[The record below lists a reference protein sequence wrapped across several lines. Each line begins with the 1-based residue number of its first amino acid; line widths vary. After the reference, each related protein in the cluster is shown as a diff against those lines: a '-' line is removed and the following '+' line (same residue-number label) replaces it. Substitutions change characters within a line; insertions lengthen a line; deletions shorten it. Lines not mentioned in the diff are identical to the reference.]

1 MAEEIEKS
9 MPAEQSLMDKISE
22 KIHHHDSSSDSEYEK
37 PDSPS
42 AVKAKIYRLFGRE
55 KPVHKV
61 LGGGKRTSLYLFI
74 DSHYRFAADVF
85 LWRDKKL
92 SAAVLGVAT
101 AIWVLFE
108 LVEYHL
114 LSLLCHVS
122 ILALGG
128 LFLWSNAHT
137 FIKKSPPQ
145 IPEIHVPEEP
155 FLLIA
160 SSLRNELNQG
170 FVILRSIAL
179 GRDLKKF
186 LMVVVGLWIISV
198 VGNWCN
204 FLTLVYI
211 CFVLLHT
218 VPMMYEK
225 HEDKVDPFAEKAFK
239 ELHKHYLVFDE
250 KVVSKIPI
258 ASLKAKLG

>member
-1 MAEEIEKS
+1 MAEETEKS
-9 MPAEQSLMDKISE
+9 VPAEESLLE
-22 KIHHHDSSSDSEYEK
+22 KIAEKVHHNDYEK

-42 AVKAKIYRLFGRE
+42 AMKAKIYRLFGRE
-55 KPVHKV
+55 KPVYKV
-61 LGGGKRTSLYLFI
+61 LGGGKT
-74 DSHYRFAADVF
+74 ADVF

-92 SAAVLGVAT
+92 SAAVLGVST

-114 LSLLCHVS
+114 LSLLCHIS
-122 ILALGG
+122 IIALGG
-128 LFLWSNAHT
+128 LFLWSNAYS
-137 FIKKSPPQ
+137 FINKTTLK
-145 IPEIHVPEEP
+145 IPEIHVPEDA

-160 SSLRNELNQG
+160 SSLRNELNQA
-170 FVILRSIAL
+170 FVILRNIAL
-179 GRDLKKF
+179 GRDLKKL

-204 FLTLVYI
+204 LLTLLYM
-211 CFVLLHT
+211 CFLVLHT

-225 HEDKVDPFAEKAFK
+225 HEDKVDPFAEKAMK
-239 ELHKHYLVFDE
+239 ELHKHYIVLDE
-250 KVVSKIPI
+250 KVISKIPI

>member
-61 LGGGKRTSLYLFI
+61 LGGGKP
-74 DSHYRFAADVF
+74 ADVF

-101 AIWVLFE
+101 LIWVLFE

-160 SSLRNELNQG
+160 SSLRNELNQA

-186 LMVVVGLWIISV
+186 FMVVVGLWIISV
-198 VGNWCN
+198 VGNWFN

>member
-1 MAEEIEKS
+1 MAEESEK
-9 MPAEQSLMDKISE
+9 PVHTEESLMEKIAE
-22 KIHHHDSSSDSEYEK
+22 KIHDHHDSSSSSDSDHEK
-37 PDSPS
+37 PESQS
-42 AVKAKIYRLFGRE
+42 ALKAKIYRLFGRE

-61 LGGGKRTSLYLFI
+61 LGGGLP
-74 DSHYRFAADVF
+74 ADVF

-108 LVEYHL
+108 LVEYHF
-114 LSLLCHVS
+114 LSLVCH
-122 ILALGG
+122 ILIFSLAAM
-128 LFLWSNAHT
+128 FLWSNAHA
-137 FIKKSPPQ
+137 FMKKSPPK
-145 IPEIHVPEEP
+145 IPEIQVKEEH

-160 SSLRNELNQG
+160 SALRNELNQA

-198 VGNWCN
+198 VGNWFN

-211 CFVLLHT
+211 CFVVLHT
-218 VPMMYEK
+218 VPMLYEK
-225 HEDKVDPFAEKAFK
+225 HEDKVDPVAEKTLK
-239 ELHKHYLVFDE
+239 ELKKHYMVFDE
-250 KVVSKIPI
+250 KVLSKIPL

>member
-61 LGGGKRTSLYLFI
+61 LGGGKP
-74 DSHYRFAADVF
+74 ADVF

-137 FIKKSPPQ
+137 FIKKTSPQ

-160 SSLRNELNQG
+160 SSLRNELNQA

-186 LMVVVGLWIISV
+186 LMVVFGLWIISV

-211 CFVLLHT
+211 CFVVLHT

-225 HEDKVDPFAEKAFK
+225 HEDKVDPIAEKAFK

>member
-9 MPAEQSLMDKISE
+9 LPKEESLMDKISE

-42 AVKAKIYRLFGRE
+42 AVKSKIYRLFGRE

-61 LGGGKRTSLYLFI
+61 LGGGKP
-74 DSHYRFAADVF
+74 ADVF

-160 SSLRNELNQG
+160 SSLRNELNQA

-218 VPMMYEK
+218 VPMLYEK
-225 HEDKVDPFAEKAFK
+225 HEDKVDPFAEKALK

-258 ASLKAKLG
+258 ASFKAKLG

>member
-1 MAEEIEKS
+1 MFVC
-9 MPAEQSLMDKISE
+9 LMN
-22 KIHHHDSSSDSEYEK
+22 
-37 PDSPS
+37 
-42 AVKAKIYRLFGRE
+42 LFA
-55 KPVHKV
+55 
-61 LGGGKRTSLYLFI
+61 
-74 DSHYRFAADVF
+74 AADVF

-186 LMVVVGLWIISV
+186 LMIVVGLWIISV

-218 VPMMYEK
+218 VPMVYEK

>member
-61 LGGGKRTSLYLFI
+61 LGGGKP
-74 DSHYRFAADVF
+74 ADVF

-101 AIWVLFE
+101 LIWVLFE

-170 FVILRSIAL
+170 FVILRSVAL

-186 LMVVVGLWIISV
+186 FMVVVGLWIISV
-198 VGNWCN
+198 VGNWFN

>member
-61 LGGGKRTSLYLFI
+61 LGGGKP
-74 DSHYRFAADVF
+74 ADVF

-101 AIWVLFE
+101 LIWVLFE

-186 LMVVVGLWIISV
+186 FMVVVGLWIISV
-198 VGNWCN
+198 VGNWFN

>member
-61 LGGGKRTSLYLFI
+61 LGGGKP
-74 DSHYRFAADVF
+74 ADVF

-114 LSLLCHVS
+114 LSLLCHVW

-204 FLTLVYI
+204 FLTQVYI

-218 VPMMYEK
+218 VPMIYEK

>member
-1 MAEEIEKS
+1 MAEEIERS

-61 LGGGKRTSLYLFI
+61 LGGGKP
-74 DSHYRFAADVF
+74 ADVF

-160 SSLRNELNQG
+160 SSLINELNQG

>member
-9 MPAEQSLMDKISE
+9 QESLMEKIAE
-22 KIHHHDSSSDSEYEK
+22 KIHHHDSSSSSSSSESEYEK
-37 PDSPS
+37 PESPS
-42 AVKAKIYRLFGRE
+42 AVKSKIYRLFGRE

-61 LGGGKRTSLYLFI
+61 LGGGKP
-74 DSHYRFAADVF
+74 ADVF

-137 FIKKSPPQ
+137 FIKKTTPQ
-145 IPEIHVPEEP
+145 IPEIHLPEEA
-155 FLLIA
+155 FLMIA
-160 SSLRNELNQG
+160 TSLRNELNQG

-179 GRDLKKF
+179 GRDIKKF
-186 LMVVVGLWIISV
+186 LMVIVGLWIISV

-211 CFVLLHT
+211 CFVVLHT

-225 HEDKVDPFAEKAFK
+225 HEDKVDPFAEKTMK
-239 ELHKHYLVFDE
+239 ELQKQYLVFDE

-258 ASLKAKLG
+258 ASLKAKLR

>member
-61 LGGGKRTSLYLFI
+61 LGGGKP
-74 DSHYRFAADVF
+74 ADVF

-114 LSLLCHVS
+114 LSLLCHIS

-137 FIKKSPPQ
+137 FIKKSTPQ

-179 GRDLKKF
+179 GRDIKKF

-225 HEDKVDPFAEKAFK
+225 HEDKVDPFAEKALK
-239 ELHKHYLVFDE
+239 ELHKQYLVFDE

>member
-1 MAEEIEKS
+1 MSDEIQKSVAEEESPMEKI
-9 MPAEQSLMDKISE
+9 AE
-22 KIHHHDSSSDSEYEK
+22 KIHDHDSSSSESEHEK
-37 PDSPS
+37 PESPS
-42 AVKAKIYRLFGRE
+42 ALKAKIYRLFGRE

-61 LGGGKRTSLYLFI
+61 LGGGLP
-74 DSHYRFAADVF
+74 ADVF

-114 LSLLCHVS
+114 LSLVCH
-122 ILALGG
+122 ILIFSLAA
-128 LFLWSNAHT
+128 LFLMSNAHGVLNKPAPKIPDIHIKEEH
-137 FIKKSPPQ
+137 FI
-145 IPEIHVPEEP
+145 
-155 FLLIA
+155 LIVSA
-160 SSLRNELNQG
+160 LRNEMNQA

-198 VGNWCN
+198 VGNWFN

-218 VPMMYEK
+218 VPMLYEK
-225 HEDKVDPFAEKAFK
+225 HEDKVDPVAEKTLK
-239 ELHKHYLVFDE
+239 ELRKHYMVFDE
-250 KVVSKIPI
+250 KVLSKIPV

>member
-9 MPAEQSLMDKISE
+9 VPAEESLMEKIAE
-22 KIHHHDSSSDSEYEK
+22 KIHHHDSSSSSESEYEK

-61 LGGGKRTSLYLFI
+61 LGGGKP
-74 DSHYRFAADVF
+74 ADVF

-114 LSLLCHVS
+114 LSLLCHIS

-128 LFLWSNAHT
+128 LFLWSNVHT
-137 FIKKSPPQ
+137 FINKASPQ
-145 IPEIHVPEEP
+145 IPEIHVPEEA
-155 FLLIA
+155 FLVIA
-160 SSLRNELNQG
+160 SSLRNELNQA

-204 FLTLVYI
+204 FLTLVYF
-211 CFVLLHT
+211 CFVILHT
-218 VPMMYEK
+218 VPMLYEK
-225 HEDKVDPFAEKAFK
+225 HEDKVDPLAEKALK
-239 ELHKHYLVFDE
+239 ELQKQYVVFDE
-250 KVVSKIPI
+250 KVLSKIPI
-258 ASLKAKLG
+258 ASLKAKAKLG